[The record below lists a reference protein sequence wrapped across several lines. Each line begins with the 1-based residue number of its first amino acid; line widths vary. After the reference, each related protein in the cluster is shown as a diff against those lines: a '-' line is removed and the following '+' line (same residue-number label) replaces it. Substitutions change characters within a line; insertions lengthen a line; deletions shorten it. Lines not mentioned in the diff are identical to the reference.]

1 MQRLKKKK
9 GRGGYQSQTRAQTC
23 VCVFMLQLLYIFL
36 SFFKVCMHVSLL
48 ISFWVLCLWLLFLCG
63 GGEAVG
69 AIRTL
74 LRGTKTLQSHESF
87 KVFNQMDCSDYFS
100 CCSPSPG
107 PDLVCL
113 GGIFAWKRPVSSGR
127 KSPNLTDIYMLI
139 RQHQHGS
146 GCFSPSS
153 SAAPHLWTLTCS
165 SHASVGK
172 CWWDTGHKWGH

>member
-1 MQRLKKKK
+1 M
-9 GRGGYQSQTRAQTC
+9 GGGCQSQTRAQTC
-23 VCVFMLQLLYIFL
+23 VCIFMLQLLYIF
-36 SFFKVCMHVSLL
+36 FC
-48 ISFWVLCLWLLFLCG
+48 LFLKCVYMFLCSFPSG
-63 GGEAVG
+63 SHVYDFCSSVEEVKQSEPSEHSWGEQ
-69 AIRTL
+69 
-74 LRGTKTLQSHESF
+74 KTLQSHQSF
-87 KVFNQMDCSDYFS
+87 KGFNQMDCSDYFS

-113 GGIFAWKRPVSSGR
+113 GGIFVWKRPVSSST
-127 KSPNLTDIYMLI
+127 KSPNLIDIYMLI

-153 SAAPHLWTLTCS
+153 SAAPRLWTLTCS